1 MFKRE
6 AGAGNF
12 CLQTAPFA
20 TSIIRR
26 YRGVSSMGFRF
37 RRSVK
42 ILPGVKINLSGSGAS
57 VSLGGRGF
65 HYTIG
70 PKGTRVTAG
79 IPGTGMSWTEYSPHS
94 KTRPSTAYLLDPSPQ
109 FDPIPPSSHVQLE
122 AIENASASEI
132 NAHSTSELAPIL
144 NSANR
149 TLRIATFILLLSVLL
164 FVGALIQTNQL
175 WLGLSAL
182 YATVFVPLAIF
193 LDRYRRSVKV
203 IYDSQGLVARITEAL
218 ALAFTELSACQ
229 VIWSVLGEGSIS
241 DWKRNAG
248 ASSLVQRNRIGLQ
261 FGKPS
266 CIRGRTKLP
275 TFTFGADEL
284 YLLPDS
290 ALVIVGGAVAAIS
303 YRDMDFS
310 DCMVKFREEEQVP
323 SDTTI
328 VDHTWRFVNK
338 SGGPDRRFI
347 GNRQIP
353 VCLYRELGFRSEGG
367 LNCKIQISN
376 PAAADSFYKVIE
388 ALRRTTV
395 ELPRSITYV
404 QTAKRWP
411 TVVFLSS
418 AILLAAAQLM
428 FLKDGLLKTRIST
441 FDSMNTKQMATT
453 FAQPSGRDM
462 SALPTTG
469 KPPQPNQ
476 SLSPPLELKPPVPQ
490 PDRQSIADADTDTKE
505 PIDLRDVSNVR
516 WVQSRLRDLGFLRG
530 GGGVNWDANSRSALR
545 DFKATNGIGSD
556 DKWDFMTEELL
567 ASGSALRAEQTF
579 VGAWSETTCD
589 ARSKPDIVINSR
601 RATSVAGGVCEFL
614 NVKASGP
621 SWSIGTTCSNAGERW
636 SATIHLAVADGKL
649 AWTGRDGTVT
659 EYVRCR

>member
-1 MFKRE
+1 ME
-6 AGAGNF
+6 NAGNF
-12 CLQTAPFA
+12 YLQTATFA
-20 TSIIRR
+20 TSIILR

-37 RRSVK
+37 RRSVR

-94 KTRPSTAYLLDPSPQ
+94 KPQPSTVNLLDPSPQ
-109 FDPIPPSSHVQLE
+109 FDPMPPSSHAQLE

-144 NSANR
+144 NSASR
-149 TLRIATFILLLSVLL
+149 KLRIATFILLVSVLL
-164 FVGALIQTNQL
+164 FVGALLQTNQL

-193 LDRYRRSVKV
+193 LDRYRRSVNV

-229 VIWSVLGEGSIS
+229 VIWSVVGEGYVS

-248 ASSLVQRNRIGLQ
+248 ASSLIQRNRIGLQ
-261 FGKPS
+261 FSKPS
-266 CIRGRTKLP
+266 CIRGRTKFP
-275 TFTFGADEL
+275 TFTFGSDEL

-353 VCLYRELGFRSEGG
+353 VCLYRELAFRSEGG
-367 LNCKIQISN
+367 LNCKIQLSN

-404 QTAKRWP
+404 QIAKRWP
-411 TVVFLSS
+411 TVALLS
-418 AILLAAAQLM
+418 AALLLAAAQLL
-428 FLKDGLLKTRIST
+428 FLKNGLALGNQGGLFESLNKTQT
-441 FDSMNTKQMATT
+441 TTT
-453 FAQPSGRDM
+453 FAQPSSRDM
-462 SALPTTG
+462 SASPTTS
-469 KPPQPNQ
+469 KPQQPIQ
-476 SLSPPLELKPPVPQ
+476 PLSPPLELKPPLPQ
-490 PDRQSIADADTDTKE
+490 PDRPSSIANADTDTKE
-505 PIDLRDVSNVR
+505 PLDLRDVSNMR
-516 WVQSRLRDLGFLRG
+516 WVQSRLRDLGFLKG
-530 GGGVNWDANSRSALR
+530 SGSVNWDAGSRSALR
-545 DFKATNGIGSD
+545 DFKTTNGIGSD
-556 DKWDFMTEELL
+556 DKWDFQAEELL

-579 VGAWSETTCD
+579 VGSWSETTCD
-589 ARSKPDIVINSR
+589 ARSKPDLVINSR

-614 NVKASGP
+614 NVNASGP
-621 SWSIGTTCSNAGERW
+621 SWRIGTTCSNAGERW
-636 SATIHLAVADGKL
+636 SATIRLVVSDGKL
-649 AWTGRDGTVT
+649 AWTGRDGTMT